1 METANGK
8 TSDDGKNDDTSKNG
22 NGESGTESTKTT
34 DLKVEKKDDKTVVI
48 DGVSYVV
55 QSHVDELVGTA
66 RTEGKNSGKT
76 EAQKAADK
84 AAAEARETA
93 LKEQGQYKDLY
104 EAEMTKVAD
113 LQAQL
118 ADKDAAIL
126 EGVRTS
132 IAAKYGL
139 SDLSDRIKGDTEA
152 DMETDAK
159 ALAEKMGVKVP
170 VSTQTGQGN
179 KPKPSGS
186 DAEDPDNSDTQTENT
201 PKGPNKNYA
210 FQSPGEVSW

>member
-104 EAEMTKVAD
+104 EAEMQKVAD

-118 ADKDAAIL
+118 SEKDAAIL
-126 EGVRTS
+126 EGVRTG

-139 SDLSDRIKGDTEA
+139 TDLADRIKGDTAE
-152 DMETDAK
+152 DMEIDAK
-159 ALAEKMGVKVP
+159 ALAEHMGVKVP

-179 KPKPSGS
+179 KPKPSGTDADDS
-186 DAEDPDNSDTQTENT
+186 DDNSTDDDS
-201 PKGPNKNYA
+201 PKGPQKNYA
-210 FQSPGEVSW
+210 FQSPGEVKW